1 MPSEPVP
8 ADPGRDESRP
18 RTPPAPVDP
27 LPGEPVSRE
36 PQSCEPVITRP
47 DPMTE
52 EDWQAWCDATA
63 DEQEPPDPD
72 DEEPDADGLPG
83 PWEYDLEQVVA
94 GCRQITAE
102 QAALAG

>member
-1 MPSEPVP
+1 MPGEP
-8 ADPGRDESRP
+8 ALAGPGRDDD
-18 RTPPAPVDP
+18 PA
-27 LPGEPVSRE
+27 RE
-36 PQSCEPVITRP
+36 PAHTP